1 MELKIIIDPV
11 AKPRMTRADKWKKRK
26 IVEDYR
32 AYKDE
37 LSLKLSRWKRD
48 DELILTFRI
57 QMPKSWSKVMRKR
70 FMEMPHQA
78 TPDIDNLVKGFFD
91 ALYVQDQRI
100 WKVTAE
106 KLWSDEGSITIR
118 H

>member
-1 MELKIIIDPV
+1 
-11 AKPRMTRADKWKKRK
+11 MTRSDKWRKRK

-48 DELILTFRI
+48 DELRIAFRI
-57 QMPKSWSKVMRKR
+57 RMPKSWSKVMRKR

-78 TPDIDNLVKGFFD
+78 TPDIDNLMKGFFD
-91 ALYVQDQRI
+91 ALYASDQTI
-100 WKVTAE
+100 WRVTAE
-106 KLWSDEGSITIR
+106 KLWSDEGSITISS
-118 H
+118 

>member
-1 MELKIIIDPV
+1 MDSIRILIDPV

-26 IVEDYR
+26 VVTDYR

-37 LSLKLSRWKRD
+37 LKLSVP
-48 DELILTFRI
+48 FRI
-57 QMPKSWSKVMRKR
+57 RPVEMVLQFNIKMSESWTRKKKEQLR
-70 FMEMPHQA
+70 GKP
-78 TPDIDNLVKGFFD
+78 PDIDNLVKGFFD

>member
-37 LSLKLSRWKRD
+37 LKLSVP
-48 DELILTFRI
+48 FRI
-57 QMPKSWSKVMRKR
+57 RPVEMELQFNIKMSESWTRKKKEQLR
-70 FMEMPHQA
+70 GKPHQIK
-78 TPDIDNLVKGFFD
+78 PDIDNLIKGFLD
-91 ALYVQDQRI
+91 ALYEKDEAV
-100 WKVTAE
+100 WKIKAE
-106 KLWSDEGSITIR
+106 KLWSDEGSITISS
-118 H
+118 